1 MLKEL
6 ALLGAAASLYIN
18 EPNRA
23 SNVYPKTIMNST
35 NYSFVFNNEIT
46 LDAHSERTLPGP
58 STAFW
63 TDTYMYVVADSK
75 PSDVYYWVNE
85 VDNEQE
91 VLCTFYEVAVANTYY
106 FDLPDLSSDSITGI
120 QFFQKKALAGEVFYI
135 EQPNLEN
142 QNYGIGN
149 LLPDGSTAL
158 LELQGNNSISITK
171 LTYEKTRMDKGILG
185 YAFLKI
191 NDLTIIANNSVTGV
205 TPNNASECS
214 QLIMYQGTYT
224 NKITFTSGYYPR
236 LWNVKGYN
244 DDIFLLNKEY
254 QPYASFTAAGNTGI
268 SLVPITTGVT
278 LVALSFEALNSLLG
292 YVVFPGLTLG
302 MLLLVPI
309 FLGLMFT
316 IIKLVKKG

>member
-1 MLKEL
+1 M
-6 ALLGAAASLYIN
+6 ASLYIN
-18 EPNRA
+18 QPNKA
-23 SNVYPKTIMNST
+23 NEVYPKTILNST
-35 NYSFVFNNEIT
+35 EYSFVFNSEVT
-46 LDAHSERTLPGP
+46 LEPHSEKTLPGP
-58 STAFW
+58 SAAYW

-75 PSDVYYWVNE
+75 PTDIYYWINE
-85 VDNEQE
+85 IDNEQE
-91 VLCTFYEVAVANTYY
+91 VQCNFYEVPVLNTYY
-106 FDLPDLSSDSITGI
+106 FDLPDLSRDSIYGI
-120 QFFQKKALAGEVFYI
+120 QFFQRKSLAGEVFYI

-142 QNYGIGN
+142 QNIGIGN
-149 LLPDGSTAL
+149 LLPDGSAAL
-158 LELQGNNSISITK
+158 LELQGNSSVSITK
-171 LTYEKTRMDKGILG
+171 LTYDKTRMDKGILG

-205 TPNNASECS
+205 TPNNPSECA
-214 QLIMYQGTYT
+214 QIMMYQGNYT
-224 NKITFTSGYYPR
+224 NKLIFTSGYYTR
-236 LWNVKGYN
+236 MWNEKGYN

-254 QPYASFTAAGNTGI
+254 QPYASFTTAANQGI